1 MRRNFFQPIGIY
13 ETDSKE
19 KKETD
24 SMCPWHDLKAE
35 KCAEMNVKDYVGF
48 TEPKLQV
55 QGKWL
60 GLEK

>member
-1 MRRNFFQPIGIY
+1 
-13 ETDSKE
+13 
-19 KKETD
+19 
-24 SMCPWHDLKAE
+24 MCPWHDLKAE